1 MFSPHLASIRVDR
14 AEPSK
19 NFDAEKSHL
28 EVARRFDALAQ
39 KIVLRDNLKKR
50 VDPKRS
56 KKAHEKI
63 KKMVETDERMKFTKN
78 FLKTWNHW
86 REFYFQ
92 LPAIEVKTS
101 GQVTLIENAIDFAK
115 EKEMDLNILIA
126 CVHRAY
132 QKRKFKPSFQEIIT
146 RGEEHYQ
153 LYDDVIADIEK
164 SEWESKSMD
173 RY

>member
-1 MFSPHLASIRVDR
+1 MFSPHLASIQIDR

-56 KKAHEKI
+56 KKANEKI

-78 FLKTWNHW
+78 FLNTWNHW

-164 SEWESKSMD
+164 DEYERKSMD
-173 RY
+173 Q